1 MREINASWMGDE
13 LGPARVVFLRPT
25 PWMEA
30 VVVVDNR
37 ALGPAVGGVRLTPTV
52 SPAEVVRLARAMT
65 LKNAAAGL
73 PFGGGKAGITLAPS
87 MDSTPHDPHDREM
100 RAFAK
105 AIEPLTDY
113 IPGPDMGTDESCMAV
128 IHDEIGRSVGLP
140 AVLGGIPL
148 DELGAAGHGLAC
160 CAQALADAGVL
171 NIEGARMIVQGFG
184 AVGTH
189 TALMLKQRGAV
200 VIAVSDSTG
209 ATCDASGLDVD
220 ELIAFKHAGAH
231 VADFPGGS
239 ARQRDE
245 ILEMPCELLVP
256 AAQPD
261 VFTKDNARQ
270 VHAQVILQGANIPA
284 TAEAEKIFH
293 ERGLLCVPDVIANAG
308 GVICAT
314 VEYAGGSAAQA
325 LATIEEKIRGNTAEL
340 IERVTHD
347 GCLPRKAATDMAMA
361 RIRAA
366 DAYRRRF

>member
-13 LGPARVVFLRPT
+13 MGPARVVFLRPT

-30 VVVVDNR
+30 VVVVDNL
-37 ALGPAVGGVRLTPTV
+37 ALGPAVGGVRQTPAV
-52 SPAEVVRLARAMT
+52 SPAEVARLARAMT

-73 PFGGGKAGITLAPS
+73 PFGGGKAGITLAPI
-87 MDSTPHDPHDREM
+87 MDSKPHDREM
-100 RAFAK
+100 RAFAR

-140 AVLGGIPL
+140 GVLGGIPL
-148 DELGAAGHGLAC
+148 DELGAAGYGLAY
-160 CAQALADAGVL
+160 CAQTLAEAGVISL
-171 NIEGARMIVQGFG
+171 EDARVIVQGFG

-189 TALMLKQRGAV
+189 AALMLKRRGAV
-200 VIAVSDSTG
+200 VIAVSDSRG
-209 ATCDASGLDVD
+209 AISELSGLDVE
-220 ELIAFKHAGAH
+220 ELIAFKHAGGH

-245 ILEMPCELLVP
+245 ILTMPCELLIP

-261 VFTKDNARQ
+261 VFTKDNARH
-270 VHAQVILQGANIPA
+270 VRAQVILQGANIPA
-284 TAEAEKIFH
+284 TPEAEQIFH
-293 ERGLLCVPDVIANAG
+293 ERGVLCVPDVIANVG

-314 VEYAGGSAAQA
+314 VEYAGGSPAQA
-325 LATIEEKIRGNTAEL
+325 LATIEEKIRSNTTEL
-340 IERVTHD
+340 MDRVTHD
-347 GCLPRKAATDMAMA
+347 GCLPRKAAIDMAMA

-366 DAYRRRF
+366 EAYRRRF